1 MTRKKLL
8 MVSLFTLLLTWSW
21 ADAVRTVVADTVT
34 LDPSQPEGQIV
45 SLRYNEAVG
54 VLVPEEAL
62 FMEGVELELRIPR
75 ELQGSESSI
84 AWSLYTGIMPAPG
97 AGYDYSG
104 ELLSNQILPSRVS
117 MTLRIPMVSTHSM
130 RSSPFYS
137 LLPAI
142 VGPKR
147 YPLMFKL
154 SPVGKGLSPAMEAA
168 VFKLVIRPVLSD
180 EGGIRLVYEGAQEDL
195 DYVLFLD
202 DKKLDASAPLIVAKK
217 GLRTLRVS
225 AAGYKEEVLSIAV
238 EAGKISRVA
247 LSLVPDAPRLVIYAP
262 QGASISL
269 NGKALPA
276 AEWAGINLEP
286 GDYTVVCKIG
296 DYSVSRK
303 FSALRGKVYTVELSV
318 ELDIQTAP

>member
-1 MTRKKLL
+1 M
-8 MVSLFTLLLTWSW
+8 
-21 ADAVRTVVADTVT
+21 RTVVAETVT
-34 LDPSQPEGQIV
+34 LDPAQPEGKTV
-45 SLRYNEAVG
+45 VLRYNEAVG
-54 VLVPEEAL
+54 ILVPEEAL

-84 AWSLYTGIMPAPG
+84 AWSIYTAVVPVPG

-104 ELLSNQILPSRVS
+104 GLLSNQILPSRVS

-168 VFKLVIRPVLSD
+168 EFRLIVRPVLSD
-180 EGGIRLVYEGAQEDL
+180 EGGIRLVFDSAQDDL
-195 DYVLFLD
+195 DFNLYLD
-202 DKKLDASAPLIVAKK
+202 DKKLDATASIIVAKK
-217 GLRTLRVS
+217 GLRTLRVG
-225 AAGYKEEVLSIAV
+225 APGYKEEVLSIAV

-247 LSLVPDAPRLVIYAP
+247 LSLVPDAPRLIVYAP
-262 QGASISL
+262 QGASITL
-269 NGKALPA
+269 NGKILSA
-276 AEWAGINLEP
+276 ADWAGINLEP
-286 GDYTVVCKIG
+286 GEYTLLCKIG

-318 ELDIQTAP
+318 ELDIQSSP

>member
-1 MTRKKLL
+1 MTRKQYAAVFLFMLL
-8 MVSLFTLLLTWSW
+8 STWSW
-21 ADAVRTVVADTVT
+21 ADALRTVVADTIT
-34 LDPSQPEGQIV
+34 LDPAQPEGETVI
-45 SLRYNEAVG
+45 LRYNEAVG

-75 ELQGSESSI
+75 ELQGSEAAI
-84 AWSLYTGIMPAPG
+84 AWSLYTGVMPVPG
-97 AGYDYSG
+97 PGYDYSG

-130 RSSPFYS
+130 RSSPFYT

-147 YPLMFKL
+147 YPLIFKL
-154 SPVGKGLSPAMEAA
+154 SPAGKGLSPAMEAA
-168 VFKLVIRPVLSD
+168 EFKLVIRPVLSD
-180 EGGIRLVYEGAQEDL
+180 EGGIRLVFENAQDAL
-195 DYVLFLD
+195 DYHVYVD
-202 DKKLDASAPLIVAKK
+202 DKRLDARASIIVAKK
-217 GLRTLRVS
+217 GLRTLRVG
-225 AAGYKEEVLSIAV
+225 APGYKEEVLSIAV

-247 LSLVPDAPRLVIYAP
+247 LSLVPDAPRLIVYAP
-262 QGASISL
+262 QGATITL
-269 NGKALPA
+269 NGKALGA
-276 AEWAGINLEP
+276 SEWAGINIEP
-286 GDYTVVCKIG
+286 GEYTLLCRIG